1 MSEMVTM
8 TIARALKEKNRV
20 AGKLSAIRNRIYYEN
35 SKADG
40 DKRDF
45 DVNALV
51 SVEKELQDRLIA
63 IKKAIAV
70 INAGIAFELV
80 RLAEI
85 KSEIEWWKTIPTK
98 AGTFTE
104 NGYRD
109 NPPREIIFTA
119 VVSSQDI
126 YQKVEALQTE
136 AESLQ
141 DRIDEYNASTKI
153 EVPAPVPSWEIT
165 CKASK

>member
-20 AGKLSAIRNRIYYEN
+20 AGKLSSIRNRIYFEN

-51 SVEKELQDRLIA
+51 KVEKELQDRLIE
-63 IKKAIAV
+63 IKKAISIV
-70 INAGIAFELV
+70 NAGIAFELI
-80 RLAEI
+80 RLSEI
-85 KSEIEWWKTIPTK
+85 KSEIEWWKKIPTK
-98 AGTFTE
+98 AGTWTE
-104 NGYRD
+104 GGYRD
-109 NPPREIIFTA
+109 TPAREVTFTA
-119 VVSSQDI
+119 IVSNQDV

-136 AESLQ
+136 AENLQ

-153 EVPAPVPSWEIT
+153 EVPAPIPSWETT
-165 CKASK
+165 CKASE